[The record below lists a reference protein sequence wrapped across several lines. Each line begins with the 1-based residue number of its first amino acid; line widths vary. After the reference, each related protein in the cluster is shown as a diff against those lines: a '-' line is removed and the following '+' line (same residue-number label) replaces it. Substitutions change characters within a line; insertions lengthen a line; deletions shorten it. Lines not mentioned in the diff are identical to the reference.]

1 MILFVLNFFLIFF
14 EFKKKKQKFF
24 FDSKDDFMMNI
35 FEHPL
40 QDLDKDDGK
49 RRRSNSDLYIKKGFK
64 FE

>member
-1 MILFVLNFFLIFF
+1 VA
-14 EFKKKKQKFF
+14 
-24 FDSKDDFMMNI
+24 KDDFMMNI

>member
-1 MILFVLNFFLIFF
+1 MILFVLTFFLIFF
-14 EFKKKKQKFF
+14 EFKKKKNFF